1 MSFIRYPQNP
11 ILKPISSH
19 DWEDDAVFNPGV
31 TLFRDKFYMLYRA
44 IGEYEDYISHV
55 GLAVSEDGFNFTRNS
70 EPLLIPEE
78 MQERHGIED
87 LRINPLEGVFY
98 LTHTALSRPAT
109 DGGEPHQVS
118 LIKTTDFKSFQKMGV
133 ITPKYFCSRNAVL
146 FPEKINGRYAMLH
159 RPLYLTR
166 TIHPQDFLLPRDPS
180 VWISYSD
187 DLFNWTD
194 HKVVLE
200 PMFWWED
207 FKIGGGT
214 PPLKTE
220 RGWLI
225 IYHGVQD
232 IDRFSKTYRAGLA
245 ILDLN
250 DPSKVIYRSPEP
262 ILEPAEEYEIKGD
275 VPNVV
280 FPTGLVEKEGVLYL
294 YYGAADKTICLAT
307 AGLDA
312 LLKELN

>member
-19 DWEDDAVFNPGV
+19 DWEDEAVFNPGV

-109 DGGEPHQVS
+109 EGGEPHQVS

-166 TIHPQDFLLPRDPS
+166 TIHPQHFLLPRDPS
-180 VWISYSD
+180 IWISYSED
-187 DLFNWTD
+187 FFHWID

-200 PMFWWED
+200 PRFWWED
-207 FKIGGGT
+207 FKIGGGA

-220 RGWLI
+220 KGWLV

-232 IDRFSKTYRAGLA
+232 IDYKNKVYRGGLA
-245 ILDLN
+245 ILDLK
-250 DPSKVIYRSPEP
+250 DPSKVIYRSREP
-262 ILEPAEEYEIKGD
+262 ILEPKEEYEIKGD

-294 YYGAADKTICLAT
+294 YYGAADKTICLTT